1 MASVRKQILDA
12 VEAKLEAV
20 RVALGWNTLVHNPR
34 EPVGDDQFD
43 ALVMMDGG
51 DLAPMGL
58 TGHVEQRWLEFS
70 VGLMV
75 RDRSDASAEEKLD
88 AGYVAVCD
96 ALLNPADIQLGGL
109 AIDIQLGG
117 VGDPMFGRAQSGARV
132 VGGQSMEFMVQYLAA
147 EGAASVV
154 GP

>member
-12 VEAKLEAV
+12 IEDKLDAV
-20 RVALGWNTLVHNPR
+20 RIDLAWNALVHNPR
-34 EPVGDDQFD
+34 EPIGDDQFD

-51 DLAPMGL
+51 DRAPMGL

-75 RDRSDASAEEKLD
+75 LDTSAASAESKLD

-96 ALLNPADIQLGGL
+96 ALLDPADIQLGGL
-109 AIDIQLGG
+109 AVDIQLGG
-117 VGDPMFGRAQSGARV
+117 VSDPMFGRAQSGARV
-132 VGGQSMEFMVQYLAA
+132 VGGQSIDFMVQYLAS
-147 EGAASVV
+147 EGDASSVA
-154 GP
+154 P